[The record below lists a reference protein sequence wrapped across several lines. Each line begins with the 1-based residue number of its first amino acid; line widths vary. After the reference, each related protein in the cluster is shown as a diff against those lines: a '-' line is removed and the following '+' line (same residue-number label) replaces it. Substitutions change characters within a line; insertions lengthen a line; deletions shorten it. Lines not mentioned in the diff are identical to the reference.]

1 MASLF
6 HVRRRFSETPGEQI
20 KDPRLDSSHHRSY
33 LHSSQCPF
41 QQSNND
47 MIEQT
52 LSLRHLLYRRPR
64 HPTMREPLIAIA
76 LGLCLGCSPGL
87 GWSTQLF
94 PSASPARP
102 PLVRTT
108 TRTSRRSAD
117 TAAAATACSTP
128 PQHTSRSST
137 TSTNTATC
145 SRKTF
150 FLETLLLTMIP
161 WTAPAPAFARSSS
174 ASSCT
179 DIETCREIGERRDAE
194 NLAQNPITRLGDG
207 LQFKV
212 LAAGIG
218 PDNVQPDSR
227 IQIIYSV
234 SQANGSYMFSRGM
247 GYNKININN
256 NNQQQVSDFGLD
268 SLSVTMGST
277 ATIPVGVQRALL
289 GAKRGERRRIQC
301 PPRLGF
307 ETSDWNPK
315 PTTFRG
321 ERQMID
327 YRSTLTGSSGG
338 LAFPAP
344 TIWDVEVVSIR

>member
-1 MASLF
+1 
-6 HVRRRFSETPGEQI
+6 V
-20 KDPRLDSSHHRSY
+20 
-33 LHSSQCPF
+33 
-41 QQSNND
+41 
-47 MIEQT
+47 
-52 LSLRHLLYRRPR
+52 
-64 HPTMREPLIAIA
+64 IAIA
-76 LGLCLGCSPGL
+76 VGLSLGCSPGL
-87 GWSTQLF
+87 GWSTQ
-94 PSASPARP
+94 PSASPTRP
-102 PLVRTT
+102 LLVGTT
-108 TRTSRRSAD
+108 TTTPSRSAD
-117 TAAAATACSTP
+117 TAAATCTTP
-128 PQHTSRSST
+128 PQHRSRSST

-145 SRKTF
+145 SRKAF
-150 FLETLLLTMIP
+150 FLETAGGAAAAGLLLTMIP
-161 WTAPAPAFARSSS
+161 WTAPAPAFARSSSS

-218 PDNVQPDSR
+218 TDVVQPDSR

-256 NNQQQVSDFGLD
+256 QKQVSDFGLD

-277 ATIPVGVQRALL
+277 ATLPVGVQRALL

-301 PPRLGF
+301 PPQLGF